1 MAESDQSLEG
11 LGSEER
17 KKVQELMQKD
27 AKAERRVRGPWLW
40 LTSLLGAAMVL
51 IYFYGAGF
59 QALDTQYHLGVYV
72 LITFVLV
79 FLLYPA
85 GGRIAVGAMSVWTA
99 AMLAVLVSCFWVFDS
114 PTAFY
119 DQITL
124 FRETWEYDGFAKA
137 RAEDFGALRTSL
149 ILILPFA
156 AALLPLDQWLARRFR
171 QSPTASD
178 VLMAAIVAG
187 TVVYWISQFEALNYR
202 AGAENQV
209 DMLVSIIGLILSL

>member
-11 LGSEER
+11 LSSEER

-40 LTSLLGAAMVL
+40 LTSLLGASMVL

-85 GGRIAVGAMSVWTA
+85 GGRFAVGAMSVWTA
-99 AMLAVLVSCFWVFDS
+99 AMLAVWSAVSGSSTRPPPSTSRSRCFAR
-114 PTAFY
+114 PGNTTA
-119 DQITL
+119 L
-124 FRETWEYDGFAKA
+124 PRPGPM
-137 RAEDFGALRTSL
+137 TSE
-149 ILILPFA
+149 PCV
-156 AALLPLDQWLARRFR
+156 P
-171 QSPTASD
+171 P
-178 VLMAAIVAG
+178 
-187 TVVYWISQFEALNYR
+187 
-202 AGAENQV
+202 
-209 DMLVSIIGLILSL
+209 